1 MPVAVPDM
9 HLVLHGLA
17 IKKHADAAA
26 IAKLIGLPVERA
38 TAALADAVK
47 RGRASD
53 AQGRYILAPMARM
66 ALDGEYSKY
75 YSDLRANADFVAAYE
90 GFERINVELKQLI
103 TDWQTLDIAGK
114 RVTNDHSNAAHD
126 QKVIDRLGEM
136 HERADK
142 LFGRLAAGLPRLQI
156 YRDLLLQ
163 ALEKAEDGAIEWVS
177 DARIDSYHTVWFELH
192 EELLRLMGRTRA
204 E

>member
-1 MPVAVPDM
+1 MPTIPDS

-26 IAKLIGLPVERA
+26 VAKLIGLPVERVN
-38 TAALADAVK
+38 AALADAVK
-47 RGRASD
+47 RGRAND

-66 ALDGEYSKY
+66 SLDGEYSKH
-75 YSDLRANADFVAAYE
+75 YSDLRGNADFVAAYE
-90 GFERINVELKQLI
+90 AFERINVELKTVI
-103 TDWQTLDIAGK
+103 TDWQTLDVAGK
-114 RVTNDHSNAAHD
+114 RVPNDHSNEAHD
-126 QKVIDRLGEM
+126 QRVLDRLGDM

-142 LFGRLAAGLPRLQI
+142 ILARLAAGLPRLQI
-156 YRDLLLQ
+156 YRDHLLQ
-163 ALEKAEDGAIEWVS
+163 ALEKAEDGAVEWVS

-192 EELLRLMGRTRA
+192 EEVLRLMGRTRT

>member
-1 MPVAVPDM
+1 MNIPDM

-26 IAKLIGLPVERA
+26 VAKLIGLSVERVS
-38 TAALADAVK
+38 AALADAVK
-47 RGRASD
+47 RGRVAES
-53 AQGRYILAPMARM
+53 QGRYLLAPMARM

-75 YSDLRANADFVAAYE
+75 YDGLRRNADFLAAYE
-90 GFERINVELKQLI
+90 GFEKINVDLKQLI
-103 TDWQTLDIAGK
+103 TDWQTLEVAGQ
-114 RVTNDHSNAAHD
+114 RVPNDHSNKAHD
-126 QKVIDRLGEM
+126 ERVIDRLGKL

-142 LFGRLAAGLPRLQI
+142 LFAKLAGGLPRLQI
-156 YRDLLLQ
+156 YRDHLLA
-163 ALEKAEDGAIEWVS
+163 ALEKAEDGAIDWVS

-192 EELLRLMGRTRA
+192 EELLRLMGRVRV

>member
-1 MPVAVPDM
+1 MQIPDA

-26 IAKLIGLPVERA
+26 VAKLMGLPTERA
-38 TAALADAVK
+38 SAALADAVK
-47 RGRASD
+47 RGRANE
-53 AQGRYILAPMARM
+53 AQGRFILAPMARM

-75 YSDLRANADFVAAYE
+75 YSDLRGNADFVAAYE

-103 TDWQTLDIAGK
+103 TDWQTIDVAGK
-114 RVTNDHSNAAHD
+114 RVQNDHSNAAHD
-126 QKVIDRLGEM
+126 EKVISRIGDM

-142 LFGRLAAGLPRLQI
+142 LFARLAAGLPRLQI
-156 YRDLLLQ
+156 YRDHLLQ
-163 ALEKAEDGAIEWVS
+163 ALEKAEDGAIEWIS

-192 EELLRLMGRTRA
+192 EELLRLMGRTRV

>member
-1 MPVAVPDM
+1 MPAVPDM

-26 IAKLIGLPVERA
+26 VAKLVGLSTERA
-38 TAALADAVK
+38 SAALAEAVK
-47 RGRASD
+47 RGRANE
-53 AQGRYILAPMARM
+53 AQGRFILAPMARM

-75 YSDLRANADFVAAYE
+75 YSDLRANTDFAAAYE
-90 GFERINVELKQLI
+90 GFERINLELKQLI
-103 TDWQTLDIAGK
+103 TDWQTMDVAGK
-114 RVTNDHSNAAHD
+114 RVPNDHSNAAHD
-126 QKVIDRLGEM
+126 EKVIDRLGDL

-142 LFGRLAAGLPRLQI
+142 IFARLAAGLPRLQI
-156 YRDLLLQ
+156 YRDHLLQ

-192 EELLRLMGRTRA
+192 EELLRLMGKTRV

>member
-1 MPVAVPDM
+1 MPTIPDS

-17 IKKHADAAA
+17 IKKHASPEAVAH
-26 IAKLIGLPVERA
+26 LLGLPAERVK
-38 TAALADAVK
+38 TALADAVK
-47 RGRASD
+47 RGRAAE
-53 AQGRYILAPMARM
+53 AQGRYVLAPMARM
-66 ALDGEYSKY
+66 SLDGEYSKY
-75 YSDLRANADFVAAYE
+75 YSDLRGNADFVAAYE

-103 TDWQTLDIAGK
+103 TDWQTMDVAGK
-114 RVTNDHSNAAHD
+114 RVPNDHSNEAHD
-126 QKVIDRLGEM
+126 QKVLDRLGEM

-142 LFGRLAAGLPRLQI
+142 IFARLAAGLPRLQI
-156 YRDLLLQ
+156 YRDHLLQ

-192 EELLRLMGRTRA
+192 EELLRLMGRVRV

>member
-1 MPVAVPDM
+1 MPTIPDI

-26 IAKLIGLPVERA
+26 VAKLIGLPQERVA
-38 TAALADAVK
+38 AALADAVK
-47 RGRASD
+47 RGRAVD

-66 ALDGEYSKY
+66 SLDGEYSKY

-90 GFERINVELKQLI
+90 GFERVNVELKTLI
-103 TDWQTLDIAGK
+103 TDWQTMDVAGK
-114 RVTNDHSNAAHD
+114 RVPNDHSNEAHD
-126 QKVIDRLGEM
+126 QRVIDRLGEM

-142 LFGRLAAGLPRLQI
+142 LFARLAAGLPRLQI
-156 YRDLLLQ
+156 YRDHLLA

-192 EELLRLMGRTRA
+192 EELLRLMGRTRT

>member
-1 MPVAVPDM
+1 MNIPDM

-26 IAKLIGLPVERA
+26 VAKLVGLPIDRA
-38 TAALADAVK
+38 GAALADAVK
-47 RGRASD
+47 RGRVAE
-53 AQGRYILAPMARM
+53 AQGRYLLAPMARM

-75 YSDLRANADFVAAYE
+75 YDGLRKNADFIAAYE
-90 GFERINVELKQLI
+90 GFEKVNVDLKQLI
-103 TDWQTLDIAGK
+103 TDWQTIEVAGQ
-114 RVTNDHSNAAHD
+114 RVPNDHSNKAHD
-126 QKVIDRLGEM
+126 ERVIDRLGKL

-142 LFGRLAAGLPRLQI
+142 LFAKLAAGLPRLQI
-156 YRDLLLQ
+156 YRDHLLA

-192 EELLRLMGRTRA
+192 EELLRLMGRVRV

>member
-1 MPVAVPDM
+1 MPTIPDL

-17 IKKHADAAA
+17 IKKHADAQAVST
-26 IAKLIGLPVERA
+26 LLGLPLERVN
-38 TAALADAVK
+38 AALADAVK
-47 RGRASD
+47 RGRAAE
-53 AQGRYILAPMARM
+53 AQGRYLLTPTARM

-75 YSDLRANADFVAAYE
+75 YPDLRGNADFIAAYE
-90 GFERINVELKQLI
+90 AFERINVELKTLI
-103 TDWQTLDIAGK
+103 TDWQTMDVAGQ
-114 RVTNDHSNAAHD
+114 RVPNDHSNEAHD
-126 QKVIDRLGEM
+126 QRVLDRLGDM

-142 LFGRLAAGLPRLQI
+142 ILARLAAGLPRLQI
-156 YRDLLLQ
+156 YRDHLLQ

-192 EELLRLMGRTRA
+192 EEVLRLMGRTRS

>member
-1 MPVAVPDM
+1 MNIPDI

-26 IAKLIGLPVERA
+26 VAKLIGLSVERVS
-38 TAALADAVK
+38 AALADAVK
-47 RGRASD
+47 RGRVAES
-53 AQGRYILAPMARM
+53 QGRYLLAPMARM

-75 YSDLRANADFVAAYE
+75 YDGLRRNAEFLAAYE
-90 GFERINVELKQLI
+90 GFEKINVDLKQLI
-103 TDWQTLDIAGK
+103 TDWQTLEVAGQ
-114 RVTNDHSNAAHD
+114 RVPNDHSNKAHD
-126 QKVIDRLGEM
+126 ERVIDRLGKL

-142 LFGRLAAGLPRLQI
+142 LFAKLAGGLPRLQI
-156 YRDLLLQ
+156 YRDHLLA
-163 ALEKAEDGAIEWVS
+163 ALEKAEDGAIDWVS

-192 EELLRLMGRTRA
+192 EELLRLMGRVRV

>member
-1 MPVAVPDM
+1 MPSAVPDM

-17 IKKHADAAA
+17 IKKHADVAAV
-26 IAKLIGLPVERA
+26 AKLMGMPVERA

-47 RGRASD
+47 RGRANE
-53 AQGRYILAPMARM
+53 AQGRFILAPMARM

-103 TDWQTLDIAGK
+103 TDWQTMDVAGK
-114 RVTNDHSNAAHD
+114 RVQNDHSNAAHD
-126 QKVIDRLGEM
+126 EKVISRIGDM

-142 LFGRLAAGLPRLQI
+142 LFARLAAGLPRLQI
-156 YRDLLLQ
+156 YRDHLLQ

-192 EELLRLMGRTRA
+192 EELLRLMGKTRV

>member
-1 MPVAVPDM
+1 MQTPDM

-17 IKKHADAAA
+17 IKKHASAEAVA
-26 IAKLIGLPVERA
+26 TLVGLSVERV

-47 RGRASD
+47 RGRVAE
-53 AQGRYILAPMARM
+53 AQGRYLLAPMARM

-75 YSDLRANADFVAAYE
+75 YDGLRKNADFVAAYE
-90 GFERINVELKQLI
+90 GFERINVDLKQLI
-103 TDWQTLDIAGK
+103 TDWQTLDVAGQ
-114 RVTNDHSNAAHD
+114 RVPNDHSNAAYD
-126 QKVIDRLGEM
+126 ERVIDRLGTL

-142 LFGRLAAGLPRLQI
+142 LFAKLAAGLPRLQI
-156 YRDLLLQ
+156 YRDHLLA

-192 EELLRLMGRTRA
+192 EELLRLMGRVRV

>member
-1 MPVAVPDM
+1 MPTIPDT

-26 IAKLIGLPVERA
+26 VAKLIGLPVERA

-47 RGRASD
+47 RGRANE
-53 AQGRYILAPMARM
+53 AQGRFILAPMARM

-103 TDWQTLDIAGK
+103 TDWQTMDVAGK
-114 RVTNDHSNAAHD
+114 RVQNDHSNAAHD
-126 QKVIDRLGEM
+126 EKVIGRIGDM

-142 LFGRLAAGLPRLQI
+142 LFARLAAGLPRLQI
-156 YRDLLLQ
+156 YRDHLLQ

-192 EELLRLMGRTRA
+192 EELLRLMGRTRV

>member
-1 MPVAVPDM
+1 MATPDM

-17 IKKHADAAA
+17 IKKHANAEAVS
-26 IAKLIGLPVERA
+26 KLIGLPVERVN
-38 TAALADAVK
+38 AALAEAVK
-47 RGRASD
+47 RGRANE

-75 YSDLRANADFVAAYE
+75 YSDLRGNADFVAAYE
-90 GFERINVELKQLI
+90 AFERINVELKTVI
-103 TDWQTLDIAGK
+103 TDWQTMDVAGK
-114 RVTNDHSNAAHD
+114 RVPNDHSSEAHD
-126 QKVIDRLGEM
+126 QRVLDRLGEM

-142 LFGRLAAGLPRLQI
+142 ILARLAAGLPRLQI
-156 YRDLLLQ
+156 YRDHLLQ

-192 EELLRLMGRTRA
+192 EEVLRLMGRTRT

>member
-1 MPVAVPDM
+1 MQIPDA

-26 IAKLIGLPVERA
+26 VGKLVGLPIERA
-38 TAALADAVK
+38 SKALADAVK
-47 RGRASD
+47 RGRANE
-53 AQGRYILAPMARM
+53 AQGRFILAPMARM

-75 YSDLRANADFVAAYE
+75 YSDLRGNADFVAAYE

-103 TDWQTLDIAGK
+103 TDWQTIDVAGK
-114 RVTNDHSNAAHD
+114 RVPNDHSNAAHD
-126 QKVIDRLGEM
+126 EKVISRIGDM

-142 LFGRLAAGLPRLQI
+142 LFARLAAGLPRLQI
-156 YRDLLLQ
+156 YRDHLLQ
-163 ALEKAEDGAIEWVS
+163 ALEKAEDGAIEWIS

-192 EELLRLMGRTRA
+192 EELLRLMGRTRV

>member
-1 MPVAVPDM
+1 MPAVPDM

-26 IAKLIGLPVERA
+26 VAKLLGLPMERA
-38 TAALADAVK
+38 AAALADAVK
-47 RGRASD
+47 RGRANE
-53 AQGRYILAPMARM
+53 AQGRFLLAPMARM

-75 YSDLRANADFVAAYE
+75 YSDLRANTDFVAAYE
-90 GFERINVELKQLI
+90 GFERVNVELKQLI
-103 TDWQTLDIAGK
+103 TDWQTMDVAGK
-114 RVTNDHSNAAHD
+114 RVPNDHSNAAHD

-142 LFGRLAAGLPRLQI
+142 LFARLSAGLPRLQI
-156 YRDLLLQ
+156 YRDHLLQ
-163 ALEKAEDGAIEWVS
+163 ALEKAEDGAIEWIS

-192 EELLRLMGRTRA
+192 EELLRLMGRTRG

>member
-1 MPVAVPDM
+1 MNIPDM

-26 IAKLIGLPVERA
+26 VAKLIGLSVERVS
-38 TAALADAVK
+38 AALADAVK
-47 RGRASD
+47 RGRVAES
-53 AQGRYILAPMARM
+53 QGRYLLAPMARM

-75 YSDLRANADFVAAYE
+75 YDGLRRDADFLAAYE
-90 GFERINVELKQLI
+90 GFEKINVDLKQLI
-103 TDWQTLDIAGK
+103 TDWQTLEVAGQ
-114 RVTNDHSNAAHD
+114 RVPNDHSNKAHD
-126 QKVIDRLGEM
+126 ERVIDRLGKL

-142 LFGRLAAGLPRLQI
+142 LFAKLAGGLPRLQI
-156 YRDLLLQ
+156 YRDHLLA

-177 DARIDSYHTVWFELH
+177 DARVDSYHTVWFELH
-192 EELLRLMGRTRA
+192 EELLRLMGRVRV

>member
-1 MPVAVPDM
+1 MGAVPDM

-26 IAKLIGLPVERA
+26 VAKLVGLPPERA
-38 TAALADAVK
+38 AAALADAVK
-47 RGRASD
+47 RGRANE
-53 AQGRYILAPMARM
+53 AQGRFILAPMARM

-103 TDWQTLDIAGK
+103 TDWQTMDVAGK
-114 RVTNDHSNAAHD
+114 RVPNDHSNAAHD

-142 LFGRLAAGLPRLQI
+142 VFARLAAGLPRLQI
-156 YRDLLLQ
+156 YRDHLLQ

-192 EELLRLMGRTRA
+192 EELLRLMGRTRV

>member
-1 MPVAVPDM
+1 MQDM

-26 IAKLIGLPVERA
+26 VAGLVGLP
-38 TAALADAVK
+38 TARVSELLTQAVQ
-47 RGRASD
+47 RGKVAE
-53 AQGRYILAPMARM
+53 AQGRYLLTPMARM
-66 ALDGEYSKY
+66 SLDGDYSKY
-75 YSDLRANADFVAAYE
+75 YGDLRKNEDFVAAYE

-103 TDWQTLDIAGK
+103 TDWQTVEIAGQ
-114 RVTNDHSNAAHD
+114 RVPNDHSDAAHD
-126 QKVIDRLGEM
+126 QRVIDRLGDL

-142 LFGRLAAGLPRLQI
+142 VFARLAAGLPRLQR
-156 YRDLLLQ
+156 YRDHLLA
-163 ALEKAEDGAIEWVS
+163 ALEKAEDGDIQWVS

-192 EELLRLMGRTRA
+192 EELLRLMGRIRQ